1 MPYIKV
7 DTKKLAS
14 YGNVVSSTRG
24 SVSRIQSS
32 FYSIGNSLDWDVK
45 ACADINRRIRQINNE
60 LSNETASLK
69 RMEAFFQTAVGKY
82 NDAEKEKDKLSKIP
96 KMKSSIVQSDIS
108 VDKRNTSFVL
118 LSIMNANNVLSVK
131 QANIPN
137 FQDRLKY
144 VADKGWKNIVKTVA
158 GKAELSDFCDLTLLT
173 VHLLGSDYTSIKA
186 KNIKED
192 PVIENIAK
200 IGFKS
205 IKPLILAK
213 YGYNITQRGGYYIVT
228 GSRKL
233 GKIKGITVLK
243 PGRYKYIDP
252 KYLKNF
258 YSGAAVKELNSL
270 KSLSSK
276 LAAAEIFVETGK
288 NVYDNIKNNESVTKI
303 TSDAVA
309 DLVIKTPKAFIKAAT
324 AAKTAVFTAKSIAVG
339 ATIGSAVPVV
349 GTAIGAVVGGV
360 IGVGASILADKAIDK
375 VYDGIFEE
383 WKICGG
389 KSIKE
394 WASEG
399 VEWVVNEAANGFKI
413 AANAAIETAQKVGDS
428 VAVGAAKAKT
438 AVVDFGK
445 NVAETVETAKDV
457 AVEKIVEVGNA
468 VGNFAQEAG
477 NAVKT
482 GFLNGVSNIKNVVTG
497 KAIGYSW

>member
-7 DTKKLAS
+7 DTKKLAT

-24 SVSRIQSS
+24 SVSKIQSS

-60 LSNETASLK
+60 LSNEIASLQ
-69 RMEAFFQTAVGKY
+69 RMETFFQMAVSKY
-82 NDAEKEKDKLSKIP
+82 NAAENEKDKLSKIP
-96 KMKSSIVQSDIS
+96 KITRLAPHRIS
-108 VDKRNTSFVL
+108 MTKNNTNVAL
-118 LSIMNANNVLSVK
+118 LSILKANNISSVK
-131 QANIPN
+131 QVNISDVP
-137 FQDRLKY
+137 DRLKY
-144 VADKGWKNIVKTVA
+144 VLDKGWKNIVKTIA
-158 GKAELSDFCDLTLLT
+158 GKAEISDFYDLTLLV
-173 VHLLGSDYTSIKA
+173 VHLIGNDDISIGA
-186 KNIKED
+186 KNFRENPIIK
-192 PVIENIAK
+192 NIAK

-213 YGYNITQRGGYYIVT
+213 YGYNITKKGGYYIVT

-233 GKIKGITVLK
+233 DKIKGITVLK
-243 PGRYKYIDP
+243 PGRYKDIDP

-309 DLVIKTPKAFIKAAT
+309 DLVIKTPKAFIKTAT

-360 IGVGASILADKAIDK
+360 IGIGASILADKAIDK

-399 VEWVVNEAANGFKI
+399 VEWVINEAANGFKI
-413 AANAAIETAQKVGDS
+413 AANTAIETARKVGNS
-428 VAVGAAKAKT
+428 VAVGTAKAKT
-438 AVVDFGK
+438 AVVDFEK
-445 NVAETVETAKDV
+445 NIAETVETAKDV
-457 AVEKIVEVGNA
+457 AVEKIVKAGNV
-468 VGNFAQEAG
+468 VGNFAHEAE

-482 GFLNGVSNIKNVVTG
+482 EFLNGVTNIKNVVTG